1 MDQDELVSTF
11 CGIADCDPERA
22 KFFLAASNWE
32 LESALNT
39 FLDPSGMD
47 AQDEVQE
54 IPVPPT
60 TTASQPPVTTG
71 TSTGSQ
77 PPTLREIAS
86 GGQPSSRDPPRFGT
100 IASLNT
106 GDDDSSDDETN
117 KHYAGGSEHSGQLIK
132 GNKDKIKVTDVFNSA
147 KEHGAEVVEDQGKPS
162 RGQNFGAFGG
172 GGFKLG
178 DSSSTSEPIPSA
190 RRAAPAQEQTSTIT
204 FWKGGF
210 TVDDGPLRKMED
222 PANKEF
228 LSAVMRGE
236 IPQELV
242 RQAQGAEVHVN
253 MVDKRTEEFVPPKPI
268 LRPFSGSGF
277 KLGSP
282 VPEVVTN
289 SGPSPRAP
297 TNPPTAA
304 SVDVDQSAPVT
315 SIQIRLS
322 DGTRLVSKFNH
333 THTVGDIRNFINLSR
348 PGAPTAYALMTTFP
362 NKVLSEEGS
371 SIADAG
377 LLNACIVQRKS

>member
-1 MDQDELVSTF
+1 MNEDELVSKF
-11 CGIADCDPERA
+11 CSIADCDPERA
-22 KFFLAASNWE
+22 SFFLSAANWE
-32 LESALNT
+32 LETALNT
-39 FLDPSGMD
+39 YLDPSGMD
-47 AQDEVQE
+47 NQDEVQE
-54 IPVPPT
+54 IPPPT
-60 TTASQPPVTTG
+60 TTASQNPPTT
-71 TSTGSQ
+71 TSNQ
-77 PPTLREIAS
+77 PPTLRELAS
-86 GGQPSSRDPPRFGT
+86 SRPPVSRDPPRFGT
-100 IASLNT
+100 IGGLNT

-147 KEHGAEVVEDQGKPS
+147 KEHGAEVVEDHSSQS
-162 RGQNFGAFGG
+162 RAQSFGAFGG
-172 GGFKLG
+172 SGFKLG
-178 DSSSTSEPIPSA
+178 DSSQPSQA
-190 RRAAPAQEQTSTIT
+190 VAPDRRAGPPLERRSTIT
-204 FWKGGF
+204 FWRGGF

-253 MVDKRTEEFVPPKPI
+253 MVDKRTEEYVPPKPV

-282 VPEVVTN
+282 VPEVVTDAAPA
-289 SGPSPRAP
+289 SRAP

-304 SVDVDQSAPVT
+304 SVDVDQSAPIT

-362 NKVLSEEGS
+362 NKVLSDDS
-371 SIADAG
+371 SNIKDAG

>member
-11 CGIADCDPERA
+11 CGIADCDAERA
-22 KFFLAASNWE
+22 KFFLSAANWE

-47 AQDEVQE
+47 DQNEVQE
-54 IPVPPT
+54 IPPPT
-60 TTASQPPVTTG
+60 TTASNVPPTT
-71 TSTGSQ
+71 TSSQ
-77 PPTLREIAS
+77 PPTLRDIAA
-86 GGQPSSRDPPRFGT
+86 GRQPPSRDPPRFGT
-100 IASLNT
+100 LASLNT
-106 GDDDSSDDETN
+106 GDDDSSDDDTN

-147 KEHGAEVVEDQGKPS
+147 KEHGAEVVEDHGAQK
-162 RGQNFGAFGG
+162 RGQSYGAFGG
-172 GGFKLG
+172 SGFKLG
-178 DSSSTSEPIPSA
+178 DSSQASEVVASA
-190 RRAAPAQEQTSTIT
+190 RSIAPPPDRRSTIT
-204 FWKGGF
+204 FWRGGF

-228 LSAVMRGE
+228 LSSVMRGE

-253 MVDKRTEEFVPPKPI
+253 MVDKRTEEFVPPKPV

-282 VPEVVTN
+282 VPEVVSN
-289 SGPSPRAP
+289 STPSPRAP
-297 TNPPTAA
+297 TNPPTTA
-304 SVDVDQSAPVT
+304 SVDVDQSAPLT

-348 PGAPTAYALMTTFP
+348 SGAPTAYALMTTFP
-362 NKVLSEEGS
+362 NKVLSDDSS
-371 SIADAG
+371 SIKDAG